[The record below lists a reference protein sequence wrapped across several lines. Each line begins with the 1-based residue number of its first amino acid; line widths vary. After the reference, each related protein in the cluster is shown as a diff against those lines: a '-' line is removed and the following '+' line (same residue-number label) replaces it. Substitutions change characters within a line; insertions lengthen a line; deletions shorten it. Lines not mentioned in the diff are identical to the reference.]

1 MDPVIVRN
9 VSIGDGRPKIC
20 APIVGKTSSEIIR
33 EARSILSL
41 PVDVIEWRADHY
53 EDVSETEKLLE
64 TAETLRK
71 TIGEKPILFTFRT
84 AREGGEK
91 EIDAERY
98 ETLNLLM
105 ARSGHVDLI
114 DVEIF
119 IGDETADNIITKAHE
134 CGIKVIASNHDF
146 QKTITKDEI
155 IQRLCKMQDLDA
167 DILKIALMPHSR
179 QDVLTLLTATLEMS
193 EHHTDRPIIT
203 MSMAGLG
210 VISRLAGECFGS
222 ALTFGA
228 ASKTS
233 APGQISVQELSNVL
247 DIIHKN
253 L

>member
-71 TIGEKPILFTFRT
+71 TVGEKPILFTFRT

-146 QKTITKDEI
+146 QKTIKKDEI

-179 QDVLTLLTATLEMS
+179 QDVLTLLAATLETS
-193 EHHTDRPIIT
+193 VHHTDRPIIT